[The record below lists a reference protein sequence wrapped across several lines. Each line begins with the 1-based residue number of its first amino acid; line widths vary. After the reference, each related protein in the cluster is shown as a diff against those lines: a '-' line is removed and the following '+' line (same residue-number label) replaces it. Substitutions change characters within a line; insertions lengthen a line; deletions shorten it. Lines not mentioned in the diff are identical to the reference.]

1 MPFLFMLSYTEVTD
15 LNKQFIFWPTLY
27 VDCGQLCGVLCIT
40 VSLHCCHFLLCWLCR
55 SFL

>member
-1 MPFLFMLSYTEVTD
+1 MLSYTEVTD